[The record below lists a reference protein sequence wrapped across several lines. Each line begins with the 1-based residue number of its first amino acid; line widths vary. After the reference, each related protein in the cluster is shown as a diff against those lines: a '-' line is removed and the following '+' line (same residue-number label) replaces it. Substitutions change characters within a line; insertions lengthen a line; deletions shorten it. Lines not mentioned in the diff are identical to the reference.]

1 MEKKSSFRKT
11 AFWCFLVAIAEFLI
25 FLLWGLNMDA
35 VDAMAFALLT
45 IYSSIPLTAL
55 ILSAILAKK
64 NLTAALGMTIL
75 MTLIEVFLPFIIYG
89 TFEVALCLAISLIP
103 CGIGIL
109 IGHLSNKKK

>member
-1 MEKKSSFRKT
+1 MERKCLFGKT
-11 AFWCFLVAIAEFLI
+11 AFRCFFFAIAEFIIL
-25 FLLWGLNMDA
+25 LLWGLNMDA

-64 NLTAALGMTIL
+64 NLIAALVMTIL

-109 IGHLSNKKK
+109 IGHLANKKK